1 MARPAGTGQ
10 ASQVM
15 ANQNFCQAYLY
26 PAGFIT
32 GFIVALSVDPF
43 ALHGHGLGC
52 SLIAHS
58 RNGLDSS
65 MPGSETRPE
74 LAGS

>member
-1 MARPAGTGQ
+1 MARPAGIGQ
-10 ASQVM
+10 AGQVM

-43 ALHGHGLGC
+43 AL
-52 SLIAHS
+52 A
-58 RNGLDSS
+58 
-65 MPGSETRPE
+65 TVW
-74 LAGS
+74 ATV